1 MISCTG
7 TINTIITC
15 CHRGP
20 GAPGNFV
27 ILRANTHIFQ
37 QFSYRK
43 TYNLKENL
51 LIFVREPQKNPG
63 VAELSQCFTWGGDGR
78 VKSVAELSQFFTLLK
93 TAKWPS

>member
-27 ILRANTHIFQ
+27 ILRANTHIFR

-51 LIFVREPQKNPG
+51 LIFVREPQKKSG
-63 VAELSQCFTWGGDGR
+63 GGRVKSMFYLGGGMAELSQ
-78 VKSVAELSQFFTLLK
+78 
-93 TAKWPS
+93 WPS